1 MVPPGMYRRYDRWRT
16 TGSSWI
22 GRAARANEYVDRVRG
37 PSSAT
42 CGCWRAGARTGR
54 AGAPAAGRGASIT
67 LEQADDVDA
76 LARRTAGAGGTAGFP
91 VADREEEGRGGRGAE
106 SSGQVLIISQ
116 RGSG

>member
-1 MVPPGMYRRYDRWRT
+1 M
-16 TGSSWI
+16 
-22 GRAARANEYVDRVRG
+22 
-37 PSSAT
+37 
-42 CGCWRAGARTGR
+42 
-54 AGAPAAGRGASIT
+54 
-67 LEQADDVDA
+67 DA